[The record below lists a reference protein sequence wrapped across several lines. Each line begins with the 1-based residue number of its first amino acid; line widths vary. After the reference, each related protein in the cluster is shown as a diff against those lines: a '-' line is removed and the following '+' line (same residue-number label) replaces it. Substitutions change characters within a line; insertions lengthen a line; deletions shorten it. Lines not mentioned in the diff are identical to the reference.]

1 MPITK
6 PIRFLKRLQQV
17 IAAAF
22 YCIWISFFLNSD
34 NFHIDLLF
42 PFSFILRRALFRCQ
56 RW

>member
-34 NFHIDLLF
+34 NFHFDLLF
-42 PFSFILRRALFRCQ
+42 PFSFILQRALFRC
-56 RW
+56 RR